1 MAPHIQSAILVRS
14 VAVSP
19 RFCALIAHQG
29 GWDEVLLIT
38 GPILVIAGLLILA
51 KKRADAAARDRHSE
65 TTTEADRPSH

>member
-1 MAPHIQSAILVRS
+1 M
-14 VAVSP
+14 SP
-19 RFCALIAHQG
+19 QLCALFAHQG

-51 KKRADAAARDRHSE
+51 KKRADAAARDRQSE